1 MKINLD
7 YTGVLSKE
15 KSSKDIQ
22 TNSQMKFSK
31 ISTSKNK
38 NVNFFLIKRLKK
50 SQQAANLLLEQMI
63 SIIAAITTILNQI
76 I

>member
-50 SQQAANLLLEQMI
+50 SQAANLLLEQMI